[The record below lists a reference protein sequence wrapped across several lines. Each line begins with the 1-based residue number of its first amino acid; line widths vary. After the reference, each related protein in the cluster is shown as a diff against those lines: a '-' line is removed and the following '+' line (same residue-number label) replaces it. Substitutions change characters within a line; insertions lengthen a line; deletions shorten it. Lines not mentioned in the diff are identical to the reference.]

1 MTLYL
6 NEKESYENAYYTNF
20 GYLYNMTRLQ
30 VKHLK
35 EVEWYELS
43 KYIHTGLWDIPW
55 AFSSKLD
62 ALNSTEVFIEFLNEE
77 LRGL

>member
-1 MTLYL
+1 
-6 NEKESYENAYYTNF
+6 
-20 GYLYNMTRLQ
+20 

-62 ALNSTEVFIEFLNEE
+62 ALNSTEVFIEFLNKE
-77 LRGL
+77 LRRL

>member
-30 VKHLK
+30 VKPLN
-35 EVEWYELS
+35 EIIWSEFS
-43 KYIHTGLWDIPW
+43 KHIHTGLWDVPNAWKRKKDTKDSVKGTIKY
-55 AFSSKLD
+55 F
-62 ALNSTEVFIEFLNEE
+62 NNEIKR
-77 LRGL
+77 L

>member
-1 MTLYL
+1 MSLYL
-6 NEKESYENAYYTNF
+6 DKKEGCANSYHTNRN
-20 GYLYNMTRLQ
+20 YLYNMTRLQ

-62 ALNSTEVFIEFLNEE
+62 ALNSTEVFIEFLNKE
-77 LRGL
+77 LRRL